1 MEGICGHGESARV
14 RTLRH
19 VAVAAAGKITVTAG
33 AQKKRPRS
41 ARKMKDDPKSAE
53 SSGKVWYPS
62 YEHMK
67 CNT

>member
-1 MEGICGHGESARV
+1 VWQKNDEVKQNKDSVI
-14 RTLRH
+14 H